1 MRDNINNIS
10 INFVYFIIF
19 NLMFYYLLTLNIIL
33 YERNKNV
40 SNLIFIDIMYITHIT
55 SKWVWSLYNIWNN
68 FKVQYF

>member
-55 SKWVWSLYNIWNN
+55 SK
-68 FKVQYF
+68 